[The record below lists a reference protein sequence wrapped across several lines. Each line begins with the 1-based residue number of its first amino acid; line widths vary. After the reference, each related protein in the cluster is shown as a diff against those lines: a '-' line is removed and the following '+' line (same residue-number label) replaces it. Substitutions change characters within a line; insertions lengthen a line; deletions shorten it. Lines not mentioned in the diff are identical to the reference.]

1 MIMVSILLCRFKIT
15 ASTTKTKKKAL
26 PTAGKQRA
34 FAILVKETTN
44 PDSWKAKWARK
55 TRRFQLLAIYS
66 IARYSLQLHHLSDL
80 ESEEKR
86 EYKLEKT
93 KRVSI

>member
-1 MIMVSILLCRFKIT
+1 MIMASILFCRFKIT
-15 ASTTKTKKKAL
+15 ASTTKKKKAL

-55 TRRFQLLAIYS
+55 ASRFQLLAIYS
-66 IARYSLQLHHLSDL
+66 IARYSSQLHHLSDL
-80 ESEEKR
+80 EYEEKR
-86 EYKLEKT
+86 E
-93 KRVSI
+93 